1 VNHFRRL
8 GICFVADMRVLVVLP
23 NPIEAD
29 SIRERCGAYLAE
41 GHDLAV
47 CYVLGSP
54 TNLEAA
60 LKTQQRITGELRRAF
75 SASAEMIPV
84 FVVSGGD
91 GDGIDDCARAWD
103 ATDVK
108 P

>member
-1 VNHFRRL
+1 
-8 GICFVADMRVLVVLP
+8 MRVLVVLP
-23 NPIEAD
+23 DPLEAD
-29 SIRERCGAYLAE
+29 SIRERCGAHLE
-41 GHDLAV
+41 GGHDLAV
-47 CYVLGSP
+47 CYVLAPQTS
-54 TNLEAA
+54 LEVA
-60 LKTQQRITGELRRAF
+60 LKTQQKITGELRRAF

-91 GDGIDDCARAWD
+91 GDGVDDCARAWG